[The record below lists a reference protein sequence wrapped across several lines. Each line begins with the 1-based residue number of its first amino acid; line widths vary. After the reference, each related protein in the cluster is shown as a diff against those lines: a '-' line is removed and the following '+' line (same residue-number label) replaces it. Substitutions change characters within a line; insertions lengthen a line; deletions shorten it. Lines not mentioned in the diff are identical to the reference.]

1 MSTKDRPLPRRVG
14 HGPGMGMSS
23 DVIDLPFRI
32 DCFCNQRKIRCG
44 PPRTPILIRHRK
56 SSESVRHFDGSGMTE
71 LI

>member
-1 MSTKDRPLPRRVG
+1 
-14 HGPGMGMSS
+14 MGMSS